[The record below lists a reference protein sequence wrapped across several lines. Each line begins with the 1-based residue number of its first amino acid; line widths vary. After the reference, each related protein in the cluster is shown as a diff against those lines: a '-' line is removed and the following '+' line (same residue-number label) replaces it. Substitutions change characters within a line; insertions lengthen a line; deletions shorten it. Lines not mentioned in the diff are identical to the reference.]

1 MHKIA
6 TCCYCGTRAA
16 LVLRGEGRHE
26 LSCAACG
33 APLHDMKAIPQ
44 SRSDA
49 ATRSSAAGQG
59 TRRRAPGK
67 APGSRATPA
76 KVAAKPRQRRK
87 LPRYDDDHDDD
98 RRAPRRRKSG
108 SRFLSK
114 AFEEIWDVV
123 EDIFD

>member
-1 MHKIA
+1 MQKIA

-33 APLHDMKAIPQ
+33 APLHHMKAIPQ
-44 SRSDA
+44 PRSDT
-49 ATRSSAAGQG
+49 ATRTAVAGQG
-59 TRRRAPGK
+59 ARRRAP
-67 APGSRATPA
+67 
-76 KVAAKPRQRRK
+76 AKPMPVKKVEKVRSRRAA
-87 LPRYDDDHDDD
+87 PDYDDD
-98 RRAPRRRKSG
+98 RRAPRRRR
-108 SRFLSK
+108 SRGRLLRK

>member
-16 LVLRGEGRHE
+16 LVLRGAGRHE

-33 APLHDMKAIPQ
+33 APLHEMKAIPQ
-44 SRSDA
+44 PRSDTA
-49 ATRSSAAGQG
+49 IRTTCTGQG
-59 TRRRAPGK
+59 SRRRAPTKPMQAKMVAK
-67 APGSRATPA
+67 AQT
-76 KVAAKPRQRRK
+76 RRSE
-87 LPRYDDDHDDD
+87 PDYEDR

-108 SRFLSK
+108 SRFLRN
-114 AFEEIWDVV
+114 AMEEIWDVV